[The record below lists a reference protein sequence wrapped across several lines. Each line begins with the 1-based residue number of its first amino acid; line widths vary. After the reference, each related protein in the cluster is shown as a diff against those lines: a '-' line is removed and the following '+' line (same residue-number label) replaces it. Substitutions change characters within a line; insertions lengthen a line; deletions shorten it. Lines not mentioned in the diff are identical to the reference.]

1 MGWETDKLYIELS
14 DNLDKYGIGSHI
26 IKSLYEHGVSESEKN
41 TTEDG
46 ISTHL
51 NSNDSYKNTIPHCK
65 IYPKFE
71 YQSHLDKIRITSET
85 ENSKLSLSNGISLVI
100 VFFLTIDVYDEILC
114 TGKSNVKGYFGH
126 EVIDL
131 LFFEATKS
139 ASDMGTRCIVI
150 WIGTRDCLSQESL
163 FSNKTEELLSNNNI
177 DDMSSK
183 IKQRYIDRS
192 CLDKCITN
200 LLVNYSVDSFEA
212 RNELEASQYLI
223 SIVSG
228 LHEVQKRPISSK
240 YKPKNS
246 SGTNNNP
253 WITQIMQIPGLSED
267 SARGLESVFKA
278 PKELVRFIKDN
289 LTGQGLALSKSN
301 LLFKSLDGHSNLL
314 EIENSAW
321 FNKLANV
328 NYFCSKGFCTRKLGK
343 ARARKLVI
351 LYGNMSCP
359 SKMIGDQ
366 AF

>member
-1 MGWETDKLYIELS
+1 MNWETDKLCIELS
-14 DNLDKYGIGSHI
+14 GNLDKYGIMSHI
-26 IKSLYEHGVSESEKN
+26 IKSFYEYGVSRSEKN
-41 TTEDG
+41 NMTDRNFV
-46 ISTHL
+46 HL
-51 NSNDSYKNTIPHCK
+51 NSRESCNTIPHCK

-71 YQSHLDKIRITSET
+71 YQSHLDKIRRTNVT
-85 ENSKLSLSNGISLVI
+85 ENLEVSLRNDISLII
-100 VFFLTIDVYDEILC
+100 VFFLTIDVYDEIIC
-114 TGKSNVKGYFGH
+114 TGKSKVEGYFGH

-131 LFFEATKS
+131 LFFEATKY
-139 ASDMGTRCIVI
+139 ASDIRTRCIVI

-163 FSNKTEELLSNNNI
+163 FNNKTEELISNI
-177 DDMSSK
+177 YETRTK
-183 IKQRYIDRS
+183 KRHIDRS

-212 RNELEASQYLI
+212 KNELEASQYLI

-240 YKPKNS
+240 YKPKINS
-246 SGTNNNP
+246 ATNNNP

-267 SARGLESVFKA
+267 SARGLERIFNS

-289 LTGQGLALSKSN
+289 LTEQELASSKSN
-301 LLFKSLDGHSNLL
+301 LLFKSLNGYSNML
-314 EIENSAW
+314 EIENSVW

-328 NYFCSKGFCTRKLGK
+328 NYFCSKGFCNRKLGK

-366 AF
+366 VF